1 MLPAQWLLQVSY
13 LKKYCKKYVL
23 DLAVGKLLMF
33 RVVRR
38 WLFMYNGD
46 MKAVIVG
53 VQVGKEVVA
62 ARGSLKVVVAIRWSE
77 VIVVHFQVC

>member
-23 DLAVGKLLMF
+23 DLAVRRLLMF

-38 WLFMYNGD
+38 WLYNGG
-46 MKAVIVG
+46 MKAIIVG
-53 VQVGKEVVA
+53 VQVGKEIVA
-62 ARGSLKVVVAIRWSE
+62 ARGGLKVVV
-77 VIVVHFQVC
+77 VIKVVRR